1 MVAIIKRYRRVSMFF
16 KSLSHHFTLCPYF
29 TICEVLKILNK
40 LHTVAQST
48 THSPHSAVILEDV
61 KIYIV
66 SSLQTRK
73 VEQAPSSKSASKSIK
88 VWWQQEHEV
97 CPAIC
102 VRHCLQCNVTESKK
116 SPHLLATTG
125 CLLHTFIAHHS

>member
-1 MVAIIKRYRRVSMFF
+1 MFF

-61 KIYIV
+61 KIYIA
-66 SSLQTRK
+66 SSLKTRK
-73 VEQAPSSKSASKSIK
+73 VEQAPNSTKSASKSIK
-88 VWWQQEHEV
+88 CGGSRNMKFVQLFV
-97 CPAIC
+97 S
-102 VRHCLQCNVTESKK
+102 VT
-116 SPHLLATTG
+116 A
-125 CLLHTFIAHHS
+125 FNAM